1 MEEPG
6 SSGFV
11 WEEPVP
17 ESGTWVQEP
26 GTGSTTPPPGAGTRA
41 TQVESHGPPP

>member
-17 ESGTWVQEP
+17 ESGTWVREP
-26 GTGSTTPPPGAGTRA
+26 GTGSRTPPPGAGTRA
-41 TQVESHGPPP
+41 T